1 MMLQVSCVTGRLGF
15 LRVLILVV
23 VLPLIP
29 SVASASD
36 AFTGYQID
44 NHSQYFAFLGVRTPL
59 VKKNPDLEPFVQ
71 LFAASLA
78 YKFKNNGDIVEAQ
91 QQWLVP
97 SIGLKQRLGSW
108 SVLGFVGA
116 QLRHKEQDQ
125 PGGGTMKDNQAG
137 VYVQGEAFY
146 WTEKRNFH
154 GILSYSDLD
163 QFYWG
168 RVRGKQLVYRPPGC
182 CPLYAGAEIA
192 GMGNKDFYAVQT
204 GPVFEV
210 AFGVFMWAVRGGY
223 QYSLTFQNG
232 VYGGTEFYIP
242 F

>member
-1 MMLQVSCVTGRLGF
+1 MLRFPHCLIGK
-15 LRVLILVV
+15 LRDAELLMLVV
-23 VLPLIP
+23 GLLLLP
-29 SVASASD
+29 SVSSASD
-36 AFTGYQID
+36 FFTGYQID
-44 NHSQYFAFLGVRTPL
+44 NHSQYFAFMGVRTPV
-59 VKKNPDLEPFVQ
+59 VKDNPNWEPFVQ
-71 LFAASLA
+71 LFGASLA
-78 YKFKNNGDIVEAQ
+78 YKFKSNGDIVEAQ

-97 SIGLKQRLGSW
+97 SVGLKQRLGPW

-168 RVRGKQLVYRPPGC
+168 RVREKRLVYRPAGC

-210 AFGVFMWAVRGGY
+210 ALGVVMWAVRGGY
-223 QYSLTFQNG
+223 QYSMTFHNG
-232 VYGGTEFYIP
+232 VYGGTEIYLP

>member
-1 MMLQVSCVTGRLGF
+1 MLKFSHCLASKLRYAQVLMLVA
-15 LRVLILVV
+15 VLL
-23 VLPLIP
+23 LLP
-29 SVASASD
+29 SVSLASD

-44 NHSQYFAFLGVRTPL
+44 NHGQYFAFLGVRTPL
-59 VKKNPDLEPFVQ
+59 VRKNPDLEPFVQ

-78 YKFKNNGDIVEAQ
+78 YKFKSNGDIVEAQ

-97 SIGLKQRLGSW
+97 SVGLKQRLGPW

-125 PGGGTMKDNQAG
+125 PGGGTMKDDQAG

-146 WTEKRNFH
+146 WNEKRNFH

-168 RVRGKQLVYRPPGC
+168 RVRGKHLVYRPTGC
-182 CPLYAGAEIA
+182 CPFYAGAEIA

-210 AFGVFMWAVRGGY
+210 AFGVVMWAVRGGY
-223 QYSLTFQNG
+223 QYSMTFQNG